1 MHAGSRDAF
10 PRTEPAAGSVDNNPY
25 HFGGMHDESPPFG
38 IRNDP
43 RTTQIIVTV
52 IGASHEHACAEQS
65 HTGAGVVA
73 LRMTAG
79 CGE

>member
-1 MHAGSRDAF
+1 MSLPH
-10 PRTEPAAGSVDNNPY
+10 Y
-25 HFGGMHDESPPFG
+25 G

-65 HTGAGVVA
+65 HTGRAGVVA